1 MNRKKMIKELKKN
14 KKNNKEI
21 TEENYINRFIGTIF
35 GLIIIS
41 IIGYFLVGVFLT
53 KSIDLKKEDKKEEKT
68 EVTIDNDVILLGNI
82 FSLKDSSYYVLVY
95 DKENKD
101 SLLKNWVSDFQSNN
115 EEKMYIVDS
124 ENKLNAKYIVEKD
137 SNKNP
142 TSLEDLKV
150 KSPTLIK
157 IEDGKVTLYI
167 EGIEEVK
174 NELKK

>member
-150 KSPTLIK
+150 KSPTLMK
-157 IEDGKVTLYI
+157 IEDKKVTLYI
-167 EGIEEVK
+167 EGTEEVK